1 VIGLVDLLGDVM
13 TIFKE
18 ALLVNFWVECVV
30 VLLIGSMVSYPYH
43 FLLFTMNS
51 FICAIKNKKHNVI
64 LCNTQ
69 KNGDKTKVN

>member
-1 VIGLVDLLGDVM
+1 MIGLVDLLGDVM

>member
-1 VIGLVDLLGDVM
+1 MVDLLGDGTM
-13 TIFKE
+13 IFKE
-18 ALLVNFWVECVV
+18 VLLANFWAECVV

-69 KNGDKTKVN
+69 KKNGDKTKVN